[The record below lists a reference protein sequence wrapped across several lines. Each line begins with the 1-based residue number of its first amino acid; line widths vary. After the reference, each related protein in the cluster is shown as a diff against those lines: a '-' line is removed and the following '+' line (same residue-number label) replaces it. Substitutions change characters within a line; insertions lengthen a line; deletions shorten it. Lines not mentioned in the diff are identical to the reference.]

1 MLLIYGDSH
10 GEFSFKNLNVEH
22 DNCITYSVTMHRIGR
37 DKIFPKHVPEM
48 INDDNIF
55 CFVYGEVDCRC
66 HIGKQVLLGRN
77 EDDIIGELTDAYVDT
92 IKRVITSYKKII
104 IVGVIPPTS
113 QEEYENQ
120 YGPITHEFPFV
131 GTDIDRLRYTNKV
144 NEQLK
149 SLCELNGFQYFSCYD
164 YCVRSDGL
172 LDKDHSD
179 GNSHLGNNSIFL
191 EKFLNAL

>member
-1 MLLIYGDSH
+1 MIIFYGDSH
-10 GEFSFKNLNVEH
+10 ADRSFRNLTVEH
-22 DNCITYSVTMHRIGR
+22 LNLSSNSVTMYRIGR
-37 DKIFPKHVPEM
+37 DKIFPRHIPE
-48 INDDNIF
+48 IVNDNNIF

-77 EDDIIGELTDAYVDT
+77 EDDIISELTSAYVDT

-104 IVGVIPPTS
+104 IVGVIPPRC
-113 QEEYENQ
+113 QEEFEKD

-131 GTDIDRLRYTNKV
+131 GTDSERLRYTNKV